1 MAADGE
7 PGREGLTVNPI
18 AAARLLELTARTVYR
33 APERATLHPG
43 QWAVLRYLASAGVQ
57 ARTVNGV
64 AAFLETTH
72 ATSSRAVRALERKGL
87 VSRQP
92 NPDDGRSQIL
102 TITKPASDLLADDPV
117 LVLADGIATL
127 PDDVREALVLGL
139 QQVYD
144 HIKGAPPDTR
154 TT

>member
-1 MAADGE
+1 M
-7 PGREGLTVNPI
+7 NSI
-18 AAARLLELTARTVYR
+18 AVARLLELTARTVYR

-43 QWAVLRYLASAGVQ
+43 QWAVLRYLAGAGVR

-87 VSRQP
+87 VEREP

-102 TITKPASDLLADDPV
+102 NVTSAATTLLGDDPV
-117 LVLADGIATL
+117 LVLAEAIGTL
-127 PDDVREALVLGL
+127 PDDVREALVLAL

-144 HIKGAPPDTR
+144 HIQGAPPDTR
-154 TT
+154 VT